1 MLAIRSLDFGKILS
15 VTSSSRACWSVGR
28 LVCNDFLLTRMS
40 RRQDF
45 VLGINLYSFTDFQD
59 KLSATDPGELHR
71 LASIRSTAI
80 ETCSQQLLTEG
91 EHRQAGWTL
100 LSPTSDSQE
109 EIQTHG
115 FEEKVL
121 LLSEKALYIISYE
134 YSLQKVRMFVSCFFS
149 KLR

>member
-1 MLAIRSLDFGKILS
+1 MLVSGLPDVHIRCL
-15 VTSSSRACWSVGR
+15 RR
-28 LVCNDFLLTRMS
+28 LRE
-40 RRQDF
+40 QDF

-109 EIQTHG
+109 EEIQTHG

-121 LLSEKALYIISYE
+121 LLSEKALYIVSYE
-134 YSLQKVRMFVSCFFS
+134 YSLQKVRSIRACPVSG
-149 KLR
+149 